1 MNVLTTPAF
10 AHAARLAPTKTTRVH
25 WPAGEAGAQAMGELV
40 DNDTSLKVAVTVRV
54 RCVPE
59 IHPAATVLT
68 IRRGPEQLL

>member
-1 MNVLTTPAF
+1 MLTTPAF
-10 AHAARLAPTKTTRVH
+10 THTARLTPTKTARVRR
-25 WPAGEAGAQAMGELV
+25 PAGEAGAQAMGKLV

-59 IHPAATVLT
+59 IHAAATVLT